1 MTLAEQPRNNPNS
14 PGEDAHSPERPNG
27 NTRKRKKAR
36 MAECLYLE
44 QLELGAIW
52 TSPSRTVTETDVVF
66 FAGMTGDY
74 DPLHTD
80 HEYAAKSHYGKPIA
94 HGLLGLSL
102 MAGLSSTT
110 PRLRNLALIK
120 VESWDFHRPIYVG
133 DTIFVVSVVERITPR
148 GRRSGEVV
156 WHRKLMNS
164 RQECVQ
170 SGRIVTIVARQSFA
184 PRAQIISSRI
194 SIDEVS
200 QPRP

>member
-1 MTLAEQPRNNPNS
+1 MPLAGS
-14 PGEDAHSPERPNG
+14 PGDQSLENSLDSPDPPSNATRR
-27 NTRKRKKAR
+27 RKRAG

-44 QLELGAIW
+44 QLQTDTVW

-80 HEYAAKSHYGKPIA
+80 HEYAAQSHYGKPIA

-110 PRLRNLALIK
+110 PRLRNLALTK
-120 VESWDFHRPIYVG
+120 VESWDFHRPIYMG
-133 DTIFVVSVVERITPR
+133 DTIYVVSTIESITPR

-156 WHRKLMNS
+156 WFRKLMNS
-164 RQECVQ
+164 RNECVQ
-170 SGRIVTIVARQSFA
+170 SGRIITIVARQTVA
-184 PRAQIISSRI
+184 PRSQVVSARVA
-194 SIDEVS
+194 IDEV
-200 QPRP
+200 

>member
-1 MTLAEQPRNNPNS
+1 MV
-14 PGEDAHSPERPNG
+14 
-27 NTRKRKKAR
+27 
-36 MAECLYLE
+36 ECLFLE
-44 QLELGAIW
+44 QLKLGAKW

-80 HEYAAKSHYGKPIA
+80 HEFAAKSHYGKPIA
-94 HGLLGLSL
+94 HGLLGLAL

-110 PRLRNLALIK
+110 PRLRNLALTK
-120 VESWDFHRPIYVG
+120 VEKWEFHRPIYVG
-133 DTIFVVSVVERITPR
+133 DTIHVVSFVERITPR

-164 RQECVQ
+164 RDECVQ
-170 SGRIVTIVARQSFA
+170 SGYIITIVARQSFA
-184 PRAQIISSRI
+184 PRTDILSSII

-200 QPRP
+200 HPHP

>member
-1 MTLAEQPRNNPNS
+1 
-14 PGEDAHSPERPNG
+14 
-27 NTRKRKKAR
+27 

-44 QLELGAIW
+44 NLHLEDVW
-52 TSPSRTVTETDVVF
+52 TSPARTVTETDVVF

-80 HEYAAKSHYGKPIA
+80 HEFAAQSHYGKPIA

-120 VESWDFHRPIYVG
+120 VESWEFHRPIYVG
-133 DTIFVVSVVERITPR
+133 DTIHVVSSIESITPR

-156 WHRKLMNS
+156 WNRKLMNS
-164 RQECVQ
+164 RNECVQ
-170 SGRIVTIVARQSFA
+170 SGRIVTIVARQSA
-184 PRAQIISSRI
+184 VPRSEILSARVT
-194 SIDEVS
+194 IDEVS
-200 QPRP
+200 HPRP

>member
-1 MTLAEQPRNNPNS
+1 
-14 PGEDAHSPERPNG
+14 
-27 NTRKRKKAR
+27 

-80 HEYAAKSHYGKPIA
+80 HEFAAKSHYGKPIA

-120 VESWDFHRPIYVG
+120 VDSWDFHRPIYVG
-133 DTIFVVSVVERITPR
+133 DTIHVVSIVERITPR

-164 RQECVQ
+164 RGECVQ
-170 SGRIVTIVARQSFA
+170 SGRITTIVARQTFA
-184 PRAQIISSRI
+184 PRSPQILSSRI
-194 SIDEVS
+194 AIDEVS
-200 QPRP
+200 HQ

>member
-1 MTLAEQPRNNPNS
+1 
-14 PGEDAHSPERPNG
+14 
-27 NTRKRKKAR
+27 

-80 HEYAAKSHYGKPIA
+80 HEFAAKSHYGKPIA

-110 PRLRNLALIK
+110 PRLRNLALTK

-133 DTIFVVSVVERITPR
+133 DTIYVVSVVDRITPR

-184 PRAQIISSRI
+184 PRAEIISTRI